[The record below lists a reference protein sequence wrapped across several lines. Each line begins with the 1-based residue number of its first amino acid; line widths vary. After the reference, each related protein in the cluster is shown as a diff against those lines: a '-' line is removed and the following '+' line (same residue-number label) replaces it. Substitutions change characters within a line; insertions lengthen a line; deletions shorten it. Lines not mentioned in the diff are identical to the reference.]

1 MGSAGSF
8 RVPAALRPL
17 QRPMGQNDVGI
28 VAWHMVL
35 CTPECPEGRQVSKL
49 LEESCTAELAP
60 ASSDLAALLGQPAAM
75 AHSIAS
81 WL

>member
-1 MGSAGSF
+1 MGPAGSF
-8 RVPAALRPL
+8 RMPAALQPL

-49 LEESCTAELAP
+49 LQPLTARN
-60 ASSDLAALLGQPAAM
+60 SS
-75 AHSIAS
+75 S
-81 WL
+81 